1 MAAHSV
7 LNDDA
12 HVNQTTG
19 ISVGNNNVAVCPF
32 ARLLQ
37 AYRLPGMGAQIL
49 LQPCLGA
56 SYGML

>member
-19 ISVGNNNVAVCPF
+19 IFVGNNNVAVCPF

-37 AYRLPGMGAQIL
+37 AYGFLGVGA
-49 LQPCLGA
+49 
-56 SYGML
+56 